1 MNKNAWIVGS
11 FGLLCA
17 CPSVTNL
24 KNARAL
30 DKGEYELT
38 IAAEAGGVSVPT
50 TSANAG
56 GSVVYP
62 QFEFA
67 GRWGVADGFDLGF
80 KVYPVGAE
88 FDATVQLLRGGLSLT
103 LDPGV
108 GIFGI
113 VLFNGGTGN
122 SSENASYVSIPVHL
136 DLLAGI
142 GSAEGTQFVIGPGLY
157 TFFTLSGATA
167 GGTSESESAIT
178 LMAGGT
184 VGVSFAL
191 SNTFRIM
198 PEFDIYFPVAGAVNS
213 ASSTQAGFA
222 ATGAFIYAVALGFS
236 FGNGPADGRHAS
248 ATTH

>member
-1 MNKNAWIVGS
+1 MNRNAWALIAC
-11 FGLLCA
+11 GLLCA

-24 KNARAL
+24 KTARAL

-38 IAAEAGGVSVPT
+38 LAVEAGGVSVPT
-50 TSANAG
+50 TSTNAG

-67 GRWGVADGFDLGF
+67 GRWGIGDGLDLGF

-88 FDATVQLLRGGLSLT
+88 FDATVQLVRGDFSLA

-113 VLFNGGTGN
+113 YLFNSNNT
-122 SSENASYVSIPVHL
+122 ENVSFVSIPVHL

-157 TFFTLSGATA
+157 TFFTLSGASA
-167 GGTSESESAIT
+167 SGSSASESAIT
-178 LMAGGT
+178 LMAGGS
-184 VGVSFAL
+184 VGVSFAV
-191 SNTFRIM
+191 SKTFRIM
-198 PEFDIYFPVAGAVNS
+198 PEFDIYFPIAGAVTS
-213 ASSTQAGFA
+213 SSSTQAGFQVD
-222 ATGAFIYAVALGFS
+222 GSFIYAAALGFS
-236 FGNGPADGRHAS
+236 FGNGPADSRPHGR
-248 ATTH
+248 

>member
-1 MNKNAWIVGS
+1 MNRHAWGLAALV
-11 FGLLCA
+11 LLCA

-24 KNARAL
+24 KNVRAL

-38 IAAEAGGVSVPT
+38 FAAEAGGVSVPT
-50 TSANAG
+50 TSTNAG

-67 GRWGVADGFDLGF
+67 GRWGVADGLDLGF

-88 FDATVQLLRGGLSLT
+88 FDGTVQLLRGGLSLT

-113 VLFNGGTGN
+113 VLFNGSGS

-157 TFFTLSGATA
+157 TFFTLSGASA

-191 SNTFRIM
+191 SNSFRIM
-198 PEFDIYFPVAGAVNS
+198 PEFDIYFPIAGAVNS
-213 ASSTQAGFA
+213 ASSTQAGFQV
-222 ATGAFIYAVALGFS
+222 TGSFIYAVALGFS
-236 FGNGPADGRHAS
+236 FGNGPADTRHPTT
-248 ATTH
+248 ATH

>member
-1 MNKNAWIVGS
+1 MKKTALGVIS
-11 FGLLCA
+11 FGCLCA

-38 IAAEAGGVSVPT
+38 IATEAGGVYIPT
-50 TSANAG
+50 TSTNAG
-56 GSVVYP
+56 GTVVYP

-67 GRWGVADGFDLGF
+67 GRWGVGDGLDLGF

-88 FDATVQLLRGGLSLT
+88 FDGTVQLVRGDLSLA

-113 VLFNGGTGN
+113 VLFN

-136 DLLAGI
+136 DLLVGI

-167 GGTSESESAIT
+167 AGTSESESAIT

-191 SNTFRIM
+191 SRTFRLM
-198 PEFDIYFPVAGAVNS
+198 PEFDIYFPIAGAVNS
-213 ASSTQAGFA
+213 ASSTQAGFQV
-222 ATGAFIYAVALGFS
+222 TGSFIYAVALGFS
-236 FGNGPADGRHAS
+236 FGNGPADSRPAGD
-248 ATTH
+248 